1 MLDWIPRKLRYA
13 LGVLTVL
20 SLAIPTG
27 LSHDTVITGHT
38 VYKNM
43 GGYDKCLASIVGLA
57 RTRVLWFNDATL
69 VETDAK
75 GQYIYATRAGAPPPP
90 PTLKNDARPIFGD
103 GVVYEFVD
111 PNNARW
117 IVLEGYYYGEIKGDP
132 INVNPWT
139 PGDPRVEGG
148 ARVDSE
154 IVWLVQVGQ
163 TIRDNDP
170 GSDDHEFYNFVTL
183 VDTCK
188 FGHGAKSEGTLD
200 HAADDPNH
208 PPGEHAHNH
217 EVFEVDLYIGKEP
230 TFVPLGVNATNPGVH
245 SETIGTVTV

>member
-90 PTLKNDARPIFGD
+90 PTIKNDARPIFGD
-103 GVVYEFVD
+103 GVVYEFID

-117 IVLEGYYYGEIKGDP
+117 VVLEGSYVTGHKIGSESGNGDTP
-132 INVNPWT
+132 IEDIQN
-139 PGDPRVEGG
+139 DVE
-148 ARVDSE
+148 VKTE
-154 IVWLVQVGQ
+154 MVWLVQVGQ

-188 FGHGAKSEGTLD
+188 FGHGAQPEGTVD
-200 HAADDPNH
+200 HADDDPNH
-208 PPGEHAHNH
+208 PPGEHAHDH
-217 EVFEVDLYIGKEP
+217 QVFEVDLYIGKEP